1 MKRSNDLAKWSVLT
15 QNQPNIVERGRVRI
29 EHSIG
34 PLEEITT
41 TTTTETPTTVEREK
55 DIQIFV
61 VAVNEQKFYKEQ
73 FDNLYSDIKG
83 VINLDIYPNCEISR
97 TIAKSCSLECSMTD
111 DPDRGCLAFT
121 VGLVQSDVCTY
132 KYDQFKSDLEDR

>member
-1 MKRSNDLAKWSVLT
+1 MT
-15 QNQPNIVERGRVRI
+15 QNQPNVVERGRIRI

-34 PLEEITT
+34 PSEEITT

-73 FDNLYSDIKG
+73 FDNLYNDIKG
-83 VINLDIYPNCEISR
+83 VFDNQTYPNCEISR

-111 DPDRGCLAFT
+111 DPDRGCVTFT
-121 VGLVQSDVCTY
+121 VGLVQSDVCSY
-132 KYDQFKSDLEDR
+132 NYNLFKADLEER